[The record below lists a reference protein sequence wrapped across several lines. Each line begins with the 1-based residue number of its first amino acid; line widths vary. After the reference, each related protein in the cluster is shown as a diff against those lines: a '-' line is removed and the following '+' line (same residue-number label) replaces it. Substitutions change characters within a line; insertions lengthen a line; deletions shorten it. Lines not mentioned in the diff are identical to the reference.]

1 MMQAEFPELETVL
14 KFHHILIERY
24 GGSHGLR
31 DQGALESALA
41 AAQNRYFYE
50 EADLA
55 TCAATY
61 AYHLSQAHAFID
73 GNKRIAW
80 AVAILFL
87 EMNGIIL
94 TVPET
99 EAEEICLLIA
109 AGQITRDEVERHFT
123 QWVVTAI

>member
-1 MMQAEFPELETVL
+1 MIQAEFPELEIVL
-14 KFHHILIERY
+14 KFHYILIERY

-31 DQGALESALA
+31 DHGALESALA

-50 EADLA
+50 NVDLA

-94 TVPET
+94 TVPEP

-109 AGQITRDEVERHFT
+109 AGQVTHDEVERRFT
-123 QWVVTAI
+123 QWVVTAN

>member
-1 MMQAEFPELETVL
+1 MIRAEFPKLETVL
-14 KFHHILIERY
+14 KFHSILIERY

-55 TCAATY
+55 ACAATY

-87 EMNGIIL
+87 EMNGVIL

-99 EAEEICLLIA
+99 EAEEICLSIA
-109 AGQITRDEVERHFT
+109 AGQITRDEVEQRFT
-123 QWVVTAI
+123 QWIVTAN

>member
-1 MMQAEFPELETVL
+1 MTKVKFPELKKVFS
-14 KFHHILIERY
+14 FHAKVIERY

-80 AVAILFL
+80 AIAILFL

-94 TVPET
+94 TVPEP
-99 EAEEICLLIA
+99 EAEEFCLSIA
-109 AGQITRDEVERHFT
+109 ASQITRDEVERRFA
-123 QWVVTAI
+123 QWITPTA